1 MSGGGK
7 TMRFLTALALAGSAL
22 IAPMAHAQDDSS
34 EIIVTASKRTE
45 RMPSVITQLPY
56 LDRRP
61 VIGLK
66 RQADSAVRAIEIVS
80 DSRDEDMRKREVEAM
95 LLAALDRAKKEGL
108 SLVVGQYE
116 VTEVT
121 RENWRAQFPA
131 LATKADSDED
141 EDDDDYDDDDEDN
154 NAKVKP
160 GFEDSGSNA
169 TVRLMVKTKLDGT
182 IADAQ
187 KKITS
192 FVKGVPAT
200 GRSLITQKG
209 PMALTIVNPEQY
221 RDEIYRRIAEATKHA
236 VGFYG
241 TEYGASVTGL
251 DREIAWAQ
259 VSNTQVFLYIPYGFT
274 VGK

>member
-1 MSGGGK
+1 MSGKGK
-7 TMRFLTALALAGSAL
+7 TMRVFTALALAGSVL
-22 IAPMAHAQDDSS
+22 IAPLAEAQDDSS
-34 EIIVTASKRTE
+34 EIIVTAQRRES

-66 RQADSAVRAIEIVS
+66 RQADSAVRNIEIVS
-80 DSRDEDMRKREVEAM
+80 DSRDSDMRKHEVEAM

-121 RENWRAQFPA
+121 RENWRTQFPA
-131 LATKADSDED
+131 LAKKDDSDEED
-141 EDDDDYDDDDEDN
+141 EDDSDDDDDDN
-154 NAKVKP
+154 NVKPKP
-160 GFEDSGSNA
+160 GFEDDGSNA
-169 TVRLMVKTKLDGT
+169 TVRLMVKTKLEGT
-182 IADAQ
+182 IAEAQ
-187 KKITS
+187 KKISS

-209 PMALTIVNPEQY
+209 QMALTIVNPEQY
-221 RDEIYRRIAEATKHA
+221 RDEIYRRIAESTKHA

-241 TEYGASVTGL
+241 TDYGANISGL

-259 VSNTQVFLYIPYGFT
+259 VSNTQVFLYIPYSFT
-274 VGK
+274 VAK

>member
-1 MSGGGK
+1 
-7 TMRFLTALALAGSAL
+7 MRLFAALALAGTAL
-22 IAPMAHAQDDSS
+22 IAPLAHAQDEGQA
-34 EIIVTASKRTE
+34 EIIVTANRRADKL
-45 RMPSVITQLPY
+45 PSVMTQLPY

-66 RQADSAVRAIEIVS
+66 RQADSAVRSIEIVS
-80 DSRDEDMRKREVEAM
+80 DSRDSDMRKAEVQAM

-121 RENWRAQFPA
+121 RENWRTQFPA
-131 LATKADSDED
+131 LAKKDDGEEED
-141 EDDDDYDDDDEDN
+141 EDDSDDDDDDNN
-154 NAKVKP
+154 NAKPKP
-160 GFEDSGSNA
+160 SFEDDGSNA
-169 TVRLMVKTKLDGT
+169 TVRLMVKTKLEGT
-182 IADAQ
+182 IDEAQ

-200 GRSLITQKG
+200 GRSLIEQKG

-221 RDEIYRRIAEATKHA
+221 RDELYRRIAEGTKHA

-241 TEYGASVTGL
+241 EGYGASVTGL
-251 DREIAWAQ
+251 DREIAWVQ
-259 VSNTQVFLYIPYGFT
+259 VSNTQVFLYIPYGFA